1 MYDVIIIGK
10 GPAGISASLY
20 IKRANLSVLVIGK
33 GIGALEKANK
43 IENYYG
49 ITANGKQIYE
59 SGINQAKKL
68 KIEIKEEEV
77 LSILNDTY
85 FTIITNKEKY
95 IAKAVLLATGTNRNI
110 PKIKGMQEFEGRGI
124 SYCAICDGFLYKDKK
139 VAVLGS
145 GDYAMHEAKELIPIV
160 KSVTIL
166 TNGKK
171 INIQDE
177 KKYNVKIDDRKIK
190 EFIGEKTLNGIIF
203 EQINKKTTDEKL
215 EIQGIFVAEGVATS
229 VDFARKLGAKIN
241 NNEIKVNKKMETNI
255 PGLYAAGDCTGGLL
269 QISKAVYEGAKAGIE
284 IIKFIREKSNS

>member
-241 NNEIKVNKKMETNI
+241 NNEIKVNEKMETNI